1 MKSAGVAHARSRS
14 SFTLVG
20 INTLINSYVIRS
32 IRSRQKTECKHT
44 KKGTLSKTATLVWTK
59 KTN

>member
-20 INTLINSYVIRS
+20 IDTLINSYVIRS

-44 KKGTLSKTATLVWTK
+44 KRAHYPNRTLVWQK
-59 KTN
+59 N